1 MLLVF
6 LEKLFFG
13 SFSSRKFQL
22 FSSFMGASTLIFFL
36 DAVSRCPVQVSQP
49 PSANPSP
56 SSADPPA
63 TSTGP
68 WAFPRWILWSP
79 DSDPSVS

>member
-56 SSADPPA
+56 CQRRPSSHQHWPLGLSEVDPV
-63 TSTGP
+63 
-68 WAFPRWILWSP
+68 
-79 DSDPSVS
+79 VS